1 MLPVPPPPISPKG
14 GIAKGNQYIAGVGA
28 VTENKDNKCYLHV
41 ERVDDKFIAVDDLGR
56 QVAMTRAVSVRAE
69 YNGVTEITLRF
80 LDANKDNKPHINNI
94 NSDLMMEKLT
104 VNEFTGEVKDD

>member
-1 MLPVPPPPISPKG
+1 MDK
-14 GIAKGNQYIAGVGA
+14 QR
-28 VTENKDNKCYLHV
+28 DNKCHLHV
-41 ERVDDKFIAVDDLGR
+41 ERVDDKFIVVDDLGR
-56 QVAMTRAVSVRAE
+56 QVAMTRNIAVTSGYDE
-69 YNGVTEITLRF
+69 VTEITLRF

>member
-1 MLPVPPPPISPKG
+1 MI
-14 GIAKGNQYIAGVGA
+14 KGNCRTLVVNK

-41 ERVDDKFIAVDDLGR
+41 ERVDDKFIVVDDLGR
-56 QVAMTRAVSVRAE
+56 QVAMTRNIAISSGYDE
-69 YNGVTEITLRF
+69 VTEITLRF

-104 VNEFTGEVKDD
+104 VNEFTGEVKND

>member
-1 MLPVPPPPISPKG
+1 MSDDK
-14 GIAKGNQYIAGVGA
+14 QR
-28 VTENKDNKCYLHV
+28 DNKCYLHV

-56 QVAMTRAVSVRAE
+56 QVAMTRNIAISSGYDE
-69 YNGVTEITLRF
+69 VTEITLRF

-104 VNEFTGEVKDD
+104 VNEFTGAVKDD